1 MSKPTEK
8 QIAGNIAIAE
18 FLGFEKNVDYYKMNH
33 KNLNSNYF
41 LHFTELKFHKDIA
54 WLKTVIDEFATLQ
67 FGYEPLSGVSL
78 YSSTEEIWN
87 VIVDEIVK
95 NKLNQNP

>member
-8 QIAGNIAIAE
+8 QIAGNIAIAR
-18 FLGFEKNVDYYKMNH
+18 FLGFEESENGFFKMNH

-41 LHFTELKFHKDIA
+41 LSDDQLKFHSSLD

-87 VIVDEIVK
+87 VIVNEIEK
-95 NKLNQNP
+95 IN